1 MATSNFLDVTAIK
14 EDFPIFNRRIRA
26 DQKLIYLDSGATSQ
40 KPNSVL
46 DAERNFYQ
54 NHNAAAH
61 RGAHQL
67 AEEATEHYEAA
78 RAVVANFINA
88 ELDEVVFTKNA
99 TEAINLLAYSFSN
112 AKPGSNFQIKA
123 GDRIVVSEMEHH
135 ANLIPWQQLANQTGA
150 ELVWF
155 PITPAGRLDLSNI
168 TNLINPRTKIV
179 AITHQ
184 SNVLGTINPIAEMV
198 KASKAVGALFILDAC
213 QSVPH
218 FAVDV
223 KELEVDFLAF
233 SGHKTL
239 GPTGVGVLWG
249 RAELLN
255 KMEPFLTGGSMI
267 ENVTMQSATFAKAP
281 QRFEA
286 GVPNMAQA
294 IGMAAG
300 LNYLSKIG
308 LPKIHT
314 HELALTKYALEQMN
328 GIAGLNIIGP
338 NNVEDRGGVISFTLD
353 GIHPHDVGQALDQYG
368 IAVRTGH
375 HCAWPLMR
383 ALNVV
388 ATTRASFYLYNDISD
403 VDALVAG
410 ILKAQL
416 FFNPPKK
423 SA

>member
-1 MATSNFLDVTAIK
+1 MTTSNFLDVTAIK

-67 AEEATEHYEAA
+67 AEEATEHYEVA

-112 AKPGSNFQIKA
+112 AKPGSNFHIKA

-155 PITPAGRLDLSNI
+155 PITPTGRLDLSNI
-168 TNLINPRTKIV
+168 TNLINTRTKIV

-198 KASKAVGALFILDAC
+198 KAAKAVGALFILDAC

-223 KELEVDFLAF
+223 KALEVDFLAF

-267 ENVTMQSATFAKAP
+267 ENVTMKSATFAKAP

-308 LPKIHT
+308 LPKIHA
-314 HELALTKYALEQMN
+314 HELELTKYALEQMS

-403 VDALVAG
+403 VDALIAG

>member
-1 MATSNFLDVTAIK
+1 MRDNILKDVYAQDKVELSAMDVELGTYDDVKKYLI
-14 EDFPIFNRRIRA
+14 EDN
-26 DQKLIYLDSGATSQ
+26 
-40 KPNSVL
+40 
-46 DAERNFYQ
+46 
-54 NHNAAAH
+54 
-61 RGAHQL
+61 RGAM
-67 AEEATEHYEAA
+67 
-78 RAVVANFINA
+78 
-88 ELDEVVFTKNA
+88 K
-99 TEAINLLAYSFSN
+99 AI
-112 AKPGSNFQIKA
+112 
-123 GDRIVVSEMEHH
+123 D
-135 ANLIPWQQLANQTGA
+135 LANSAKKPA
-150 ELVWF
+150 EDSL
-155 PITPAGRLDLSNI
+155 RLN
-168 TNLINPRTKIV
+168 K
-179 AITHQ
+179 
-184 SNVLGTINPIAEMV
+184 
-198 KASKAVGALFILDAC
+198 
-213 QSVPH
+213 
-218 FAVDV
+218 
-223 KELEVDFLAF
+223 
-233 SGHKTL
+233 
-239 GPTGVGVLWG
+239 
-249 RAELLN
+249 ELLN

-338 NNVEDRGGVISFTLD
+338 NNLEDRGGVISFTLD